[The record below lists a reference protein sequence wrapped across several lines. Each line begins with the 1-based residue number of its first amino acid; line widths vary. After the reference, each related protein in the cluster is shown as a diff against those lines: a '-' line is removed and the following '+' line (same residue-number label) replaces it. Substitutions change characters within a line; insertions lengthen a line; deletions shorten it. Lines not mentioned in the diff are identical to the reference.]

1 VRLTIEPRGPF
12 SLRAAAQFGFG
23 PTEGNAP
30 AFDGVMRLAFPIDG
44 GAGYAGVA
52 MRQPLEHG
60 PLEVES
66 LGDGDGR
73 LVARQLARVLSLDHD
88 GEAFLEVGERDPVI
102 GELQRRY
109 PGERPV
115 LFHSPYE
122 AAAWS
127 VISARRRSAQAA
139 AVRRSIG
146 TELGATFVLDGQE
159 VVAFPQPQR
168 LLEAAELPGLSGE
181 KAERLRTVAGA
192 ALDGALDVERLH
204 ELGPEASWTAMQAL
218 PGIGPFYAGL
228 IVLRAAGLP
237 TPRCRWPSRASWRT
251 WPAST
256 TWRSRRRSSSTPR
269 SPSGGGRFAR
279 GRPCSCGSPATGIPA
294 GAPERAGGSGLE
306 QPTRATTTRAP
317 GRPRGGPYSGA
328 TGARASPAAS
338 SRSRSAL
345 CSCGVGSHWAT
356 SGSSSALA
364 SPKTFR
370 NSVVVR

>member
-1 VRLTIEPRGPF
+1 MRLTIEPRGPF

-44 GAGYAGVA
+44 GAGYAGVTV
-52 MRQPLEHG
+52 RQPLEHG

-228 IVLRAAGLP
+228 IVLRAAGFADAAMP
-237 TPRCRWPSRASWRT
+237 MAEPRVLAHLARLYDLAEPATLEQYAAIAERWRPFRT
-251 WPAST
+251 WATVLVRIAGYRESG
-256 TWRSRRRSSSTPR
+256 RRP
-269 SPSGGGRFAR
+269 
-279 GRPCSCGSPATGIPA
+279 
-294 GAPERAGGSGLE
+294 
-306 QPTRATTTRAP
+306 
-317 GRPRGGPYSGA
+317 
-328 TGARASPAAS
+328 
-338 SRSRSAL
+338 
-345 CSCGVGSHWAT
+345 
-356 SGSSSALA
+356 
-364 SPKTFR
+364 
-370 NSVVVR
+370 